1 LIGPSGCGKSTFLRQ
16 INRMNDAIPSARSE
30 GEILYEG
37 LNILGEAINV
47 VSLRREIGMVF
58 QKGNPFPQSIFENV
72 VYGPRIHGEKNKK
85 KLLEIAE
92 ESLKA
97 AALW

>member
-1 LIGPSGCGKSTFLRQ
+1 
-16 INRMNDAIPSARSE
+16 MNDAIASARSE

-58 QKGNPFPQSIFENV
+58 QNRIRSRNPFTITSHM
-72 VYGPRIHGEKNKK
+72 R
-85 KLLEIAE
+85 
-92 ESLKA
+92 
-97 AALW
+97 